1 MWDTVL
7 GASATTLSL
16 LHVAPRCFR
25 NGTATGGDVRSG
37 THTNPWCEQTSLPS
51 STSPPGRS
59 LSPDAGGFPM
69 HDREHVPMQRRR
81 PQAAQCGLCRCVP
94 GQGLHPHRPP
104 LTRPRNS
111 LTHRLLFLMYARPVQ
126 PIFAMRSCEG
136 QPVQVLAMPSLA
148 NLVPTTLHF
157 CVFRL

>member
-1 MWDTVL
+1 MRDCAERKRNNTFPPPRRHPVL
-7 GASATTLSL
+7 PKRHSN
-16 LHVAPRCFR
+16 R
-25 NGTATGGDVRSG
+25 GDVRSG

-69 HDREHVPMQRRR
+69 HDREHVSTQRRR
-81 PQAAQCGLCRCVP
+81 PQATQCGLCRC
-94 GQGLHPHRPP
+94 PHRPP